1 MKNSFAIYLLKRMP
15 LPEVLKEHSELL
27 NPASLNALFMRQ
39 AEEVLARVDDPQVKD
54 DLFHF
59 MSMQPVAYIDRSLR
73 RAGIP
78 DADLDEALQTIV
90 VKFLV
95 SPGSLFAKWDGKG
108 PFTARFKLAV
118 KNAVITFAQTKQRRA
133 RRFQPLPAIDPVAK
147 KSIGSVDDP
156 IRDFRNYLQVQ
167 YGDAVVRVFD
177 HRLAEKDTKELIG
190 QPGLETSY
198 AVKEAVKRIKA
209 AAVTWSQSHPDF
221 LLRVA
226 RLMDQEKGTLA
237 KRFNRN
243 VLVGV
248 A

>member
-1 MKNSFAIYLLKRMP
+1 MNPFHYWLIRKGLLH
-15 LPEVLKEHSELL
+15 EHSELL
-27 NPASLNALFMRQ
+27 DAAAMNLLFRQ
-39 AEEVLARVDDPQVKD
+39 EAEKRFNDLQDPQVKD
-54 DLFHF
+54 DLFAF
-59 MSMQPVAYIDRSLR
+59 MGSKPVAYIDRALR

-78 DADLDEALQTIV
+78 DTDLDEAIQQIFI
-90 VKFLV
+90 KFLV
-95 SPGSLFAKWDGKG
+95 SPGSLFKKWDGKG
-108 PFTARFKLAV
+108 PFSARFKVAV
-118 KNAVITFAQTKQRRA
+118 KNAVISLAQKKQRRA

-147 KSIGSVDDP
+147 KSIESVDDP
-156 IRDFRNYLQVQ
+156 ILDFRNYLQVK

-177 HRLAEKDTKELIG
+177 HRLNEKDTKELIG

-209 AAVTWSQSHPDF
+209 AAIRWSESHPDF
-221 LLRVA
+221 LLRVH

-248 A
+248 G

>member
-1 MKNSFAIYLLKRMP
+1 MNPF
-15 LPEVLKEHSELL
+15 VLWLIRKGLIHEHSELL
-27 NPASLNALFMRQ
+27 DADAMNLLFRQ
-39 AEEVLARVDDPQVKD
+39 EAEKRFDDLQDPQVKN
-54 DLFHF
+54 DLFAF
-59 MSMQPVAYIDRSLR
+59 MGSNPIGYIDRSLR

-156 IRDFRNYLQVQ
+156 IRDFRNYLLTCP
-167 YGDAVVRVFD
+167 
-177 HRLAEKDTKELIG
+177 HE
-190 QPGLETSY
+190 
-198 AVKEAVKRIKA
+198 
-209 AAVTWSQSHPDF
+209 
-221 LLRVA
+221 
-226 RLMDQEKGTLA
+226 
-237 KRFNRN
+237 
-243 VLVGV
+243 
-248 A
+248 